1 MGNAAEDAEDL
12 TQAFFVKLIEKDFLA
27 EKAQAIKR
35 GGEVQFV
42 PVDAE
47 DYCPIRAGEV
57 SSPEAQFDRRWALSV
72 LEAVIEK
79 LRKEYHD
86 EGKEELFSSL
96 EGFLSGRPSVT
107 DYGVIAG
114 ALEMKE
120 STVRAIALNVIQHF
134 KQMPL

>member
-1 MGNAAEDAEDL
+1 MRSYL
-12 TQAFFVKLIEKDFLA
+12 LILFKRFLNDQN

-96 EGFLSGRPSVT
+96 EGFLSCLLYTSPSPR
-107 DYGVIAG
+107 D
-114 ALEMKE
+114 L
-120 STVRAIALNVIQHF
+120 STSR
-134 KQMPL
+134 MPSSA